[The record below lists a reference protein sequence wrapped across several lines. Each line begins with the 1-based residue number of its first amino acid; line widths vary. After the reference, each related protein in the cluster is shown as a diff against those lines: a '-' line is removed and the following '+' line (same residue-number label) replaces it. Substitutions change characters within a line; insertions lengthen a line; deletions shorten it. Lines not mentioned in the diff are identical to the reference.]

1 MQFRFLS
8 ITIGLLLIFCIS
20 GLAQQ
25 PTALKHGGSIQSI
38 EFSPVDT
45 SLVTSASDSQT
56 IKLWNLQ
63 DNTSTTLTGHTDK
76 VNSVTFSPDGK
87 LLASGGNDRAIKIWD
102 VQRKQNITTLKHTPS
117 RSGPSQVNSVAFS
130 PNGELLASS
139 GYQSVILWN
148 VDRWRKLTTLKH
160 DDWVHDIVFSP
171 NGQLLLCC
179 GRWQRD

>member
-1 MQFRFLS
+1 MQFRFPF

-117 RSGPSQVNSVAFS
+117 RSWTITSQFC
-130 PNGELLASS
+130 
-139 GYQSVILWN
+139 
-148 VDRWRKLTTLKH
+148 RFFTKWRDACKFRVPKCY
-160 DDWVHDIVFSP
+160 IM
-171 NGQLLLCC
+171 GC
-179 GRWQRD
+179 

>member
-1 MQFRFLS
+1 MQFRFPF

-117 RSGPSQVNSVAFS
+117 RSWTITNQFCSFFTK
-130 PNGELLASS
+130 
-139 GYQSVILWN
+139 
-148 VDRWRKLTTLKH
+148 WRDACQFGVPKCY
-160 DDWVHDIVFSP
+160 IM
-171 NGQLLLCC
+171 GC
-179 GRWQRD
+179 